1 VNEAVTATQAT
12 KPPRAKWIA
21 GISLVGAAIVGL
33 AAWAILSPGALA
45 YYKTP
50 SEIPSLGDN
59 AFGKT
64 LRIGGRVQK
73 GTLEHD
79 GTVVH
84 FTISDTK
91 NDVPIVFTGDVP
103 DTLKEGTDAI
113 AEGTL
118 DRDGTLHA
126 TRVQAKCSSKFVPKD
141 RPGDLGQDAPRG
153 APASG

>member
-1 VNEAVTATQAT
+1 MDVSTPLETPAK
-12 KPPRAKWIA
+12 KPPRAKWIV
-21 GISLVGAAIVGL
+21 GISMILAAIVGL
-33 AAWAILSPGALA
+33 AAWAVMSPGALA

-50 SEIPSLGDN
+50 SELPALGES

-73 GTLEHD
+73 GTLERS
-79 GTVVH
+79 GTIVR

-91 NDVPIVFTGDVP
+91 NDVPVVYGGDVP

-141 RPGDLGQDAPRG
+141 RPGDLGKT
-153 APASG
+153 